1 MDASIGEYASRDPR
15 RRPPD
20 IQIEKHYVFST
31 SLQNLQLEGPLIPGS
46 DPPCSHCRSKRLKC
60 ICDAVQLVGNTP
72 AYETPEL
79 GEVSRRLERSRE
91 ALSDIPIDEWKRH
104 TAKTDVFKKVIPTIK
119 QKVLDKDGHCPEL
132 LINSWTKL
140 YEVLTK
146 TPILK
151 RRLKHLQQLEPKQPR
166 VLKSIHLC
174 ECPGGFV
181 AATNH
186 FIKTEAKGVL
196 FSWRAASLNPY
207 FEGCNPLEALDD
219 DGLYR
224 HTERR
229 WITSPDGSGDLRS
242 KESIEFLWKQL
253 TRQTQNGVPP
263 FGLADLVTADG
274 SFDVQHDP
282 ARQEELVAPLIY
294 AELVAILGLLQIQ
307 GSAVLKAYALH
318 SHHSVSLLAILSMCF
333 TQVAVVKPQ
342 MSRSGN
348 SEVYLLGLGFRGIRS
363 PLLRA
368 LSSAVDGFTQ
378 DMATIPREWLP
389 DEFVA
394 ECRKCAEF
402 FTQLQAEHLEVSLQK
417 FKALSSHELWQLSLE
432 KEQLADEFIS
442 SNNLLPIRFEDRL
455 VPDSDFVRDWEAHG
469 FTNSTRRGSRERVQ
483 GVLAD
488 RIRFRE
494 VYTRL
499 QSHREEKWLHHGG
512 CSRALCLLTSQAGID
527 ALLQRAQASLEDA
540 DDTGEGD
547 NGESSPK
554 EGESMW
560 LCLYPEDCQQQQQQQ
575 QPQPEAQDMA
585 SFFTNFTARARQ
597 CWNQQR
603 PQQQSQQVPSAS
615 VPSPAAVAWRE
626 EMLQGLRKAEYNARP
641 SCWLTLLRPLAPYR
655 VQMSRF
661 ADDRLLAI
669 VGELRHQLPFLF
681 PHSTP
686 DFLLLEGRPSAV
698 GERLGE
704 EELPPPSS
712 IDLLLALKQLEMP
725 AGAPGPVASSSG
737 ASHIEGPL
745 GETSEK
751 ELAGIWRK
759 QYPVC
764 VEISS
769 WSAPLAL
776 PVQLMLRRY
785 GCSCFVVITPSK
797 QLQHQEQQLTREV
810 LEGATPRSAPV
821 LGVQEV
827 DILAAF
833 AEAETSDYFK
843 RQMQQVV
850 LPSLP
855 ARGAP
860 LVSLDI
866 TGVQHWRRE
875 EISEGGTERGESVGA
890 KGSEGERSRHRGVVA
905 AVHEEMAQAE
915 MEASLILLGQ
925 IIQGLLVL
933 SPEGNIVLRLHSCYT
948 RYTASLLMLLAIC
961 FTSSCLYKP
970 PSVPSWSSD
979 AFFLGKGKRQE
990 ESTQVLQLLF
1000 TAWGILVAKHK
1011 SESVSLLSAET
1022 ARLGG
1027 FKRGIS
1033 TTTAAATINCGGLSA
1048 HWVLQQC
1055 IKAKLF
1061 TNLVS
1066 NKWILLFNNRLLR
1079 QQLKDLSERTELVSL
1094 ACRAAGVALA
1104 AAKTAPGSNPPVKAR
1119 VAAGAT
1125 LKCLNQQE
1133 RRKKV
1138 ALFLRAQ
1145 GILDLVLRKDS
1156 PYHQSLSAS
1165 EAREDTAKD
1174 DEWGGQLFDSVEVL
1188 ALLAG
1193 AQPTLSA
1200 QATEEIWREA

>member
-60 ICDAVQLVGNTP
+60 ICDAVQLVGKYVFSSSSLAAGTPDEHPPSSEPSSMARLQVTATASGCASMFVVSTCRASPVCALSSTP

-442 SNNLLPIRFEDRL
+442 SNNLL
-455 VPDSDFVRDWEAHG
+455 
-469 FTNSTRRGSRERVQ
+469 ERVQ

-540 DDTGEGD
+540 DDTG
-547 NGESSPK
+547 
-554 EGESMW
+554 
-560 LCLYPEDCQQQQQQQ
+560 
-575 QPQPEAQDMA
+575 
-585 SFFTNFTARARQ
+585 
-597 CWNQQR
+597 
-603 PQQQSQQVPSAS
+603 PSANDEQLPTKVSIRDFFS
-615 VPSPAAVAWRE
+615 VDVAWRE